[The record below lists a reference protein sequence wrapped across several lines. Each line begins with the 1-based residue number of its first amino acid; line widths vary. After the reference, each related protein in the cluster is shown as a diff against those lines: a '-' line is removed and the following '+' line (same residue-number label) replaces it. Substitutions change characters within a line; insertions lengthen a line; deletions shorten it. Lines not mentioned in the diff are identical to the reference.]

1 MIRAEK
7 VSLRRGPNTLVRDAD
22 FELYAGQR
30 LGLTGDN
37 GSGKSSLLATIL
49 GELDLDSGDI
59 SIPADWV
66 IAHVAQE
73 TPAVDRSALDYTLD
87 GDRAL
92 RRLQHELDAAVAAD
106 DGQRQAELHA
116 SLDSLD
122 AWTARAAFEA
132 QQASARERQQ
142 KQRDHMQAFVDRFR
156 AKATKAKQAQS
167 RLKALARLPD
177 IAAAVATS
185 GFSFRFETPEKLP
198 QQLLAL
204 NDASV
209 GYGEAAVIEGVDL
222 SVVAGSRIGLIGA
235 NGAGKSTLIKALAGD
250 DLLNVLSGSRDVHMH
265 SRIGYFAQH
274 QLEQLRDDQSPV
286 AHLKMLDPGAQ
297 ESQLR
302 TFIGRFGFSNDKSL
316 SEVGPFSGG
325 ERARLALAM
334 LIYQKPNVLLLDEPT
349 NHLDLMAREAL
360 ALALQDFGGALVVI
374 SHDRH
379 LLRSCCD
386 EFVLVDAGRCTPW
399 DDDLDTFA
407 QWLMTRNSAQTHSVA
422 SSASPAASKRDARRD
437 AAQTRVQLQ
446 PLRTAIKQ
454 IEAELKEAQTTVA
467 AVQQRL
473 ADPALYAAGNGDE
486 LQALTLQDAQLRSRI
501 ADLEERWLSAEDEL
515 DTLQQSAGKA

>member
-1 MIRAEK
+1 
-7 VSLRRGPNTLVRDAD
+7 
-22 FELYAGQR
+22 
-30 LGLTGDN
+30 
-37 GSGKSSLLATIL
+37 
-49 GELDLDSGDI
+49 
-59 SIPADWV
+59 
-66 IAHVAQE
+66 
-73 TPAVDRSALDYTLD
+73 
-87 GDRAL
+87 
-92 RRLQHELDAAVAAD
+92 
-106 DGQRQAELHA
+106 
-116 SLDSLD
+116 
-122 AWTARAAFEA
+122 
-132 QQASARERQQ
+132 
-142 KQRDHMQAFVDRFR
+142 
-156 AKATKAKQAQS
+156 
-167 RLKALARLPD
+167 
-177 IAAAVATS
+177 
-185 GFSFRFETPEKLP
+185 
-198 QQLLAL
+198 
-204 NDASV
+204 
-209 GYGEAAVIEGVDL
+209 
-222 SVVAGSRIGLIGA
+222 
-235 NGAGKSTLIKALAGD
+235 
-250 DLLNVLSGSRDVHMH
+250 
-265 SRIGYFAQH
+265 
-274 QLEQLRDDQSPV
+274 
-286 AHLKMLDPGAQ
+286 
-297 ESQLR
+297 
-302 TFIGRFGFSNDKSL
+302 
-316 SEVGPFSGG
+316 
-325 ERARLALAM
+325 
-334 LIYQKPNVLLLDEPT
+334 
-349 NHLDLMAREAL
+349 MAREAL